1 MTSEPAHHD
10 PATILLVD
18 DEEMIRNLLSRAL
31 RSDKHNVVAVG
42 TKKEAFEQLSQ
53 TRFHLLIIDKN
64 LPDGSGLS
72 VVEGAR
78 NMGLDAEAIVIT
90 GYSDTDSAIQ
100 AVALGVFR
108 YVRKPFDL
116 DALRTDIDRA
126 LETSSLR
133 RALAQRTEQLEKSN
147 ADLHEALS
155 MAHAAENRRVQTER
169 LATIGY
175 LAAGVAHEINN
186 PLSMLSMSIPYAVSE
201 LDTMLRTQM
210 VTAAPEQAIAELEM
224 LAKALK
230 GTQEAV
236 EFLIGLSSDL
246 HSLGKPV
253 SPEPKPVKVI
263 DAVGSALRLVR
274 HLLKHKARIAVDV
287 PEELTVLGQ
296 QRRLVQVFINL
307 LSNAGRAIRDRGPDE
322 NEVSIRGRF
331 EGQRAVIDVSDTGA
345 GIAPEDLDHIFERF
359 FTTSDLTSLEG
370 TGIGLAIVREIM
382 DEHGGTIDVHS
393 TVGEGTRFTLR
404 LPNASDTS
412 SRTAIS
418 AMPRSSTAGMVR
430 ARRKIL
436 FVDSDA
442 ENLAAYERSFG
453 QMHSILLAHGPNEAA
468 QIMNESGSEIDVVVC
483 ELPSDSSGPPTCYQ
497 KVMAAQGDLASR
509 VIFLGEPGAMADAAR
524 GNGLNVLYK
533 PVRPAVLLAEIYK
546 IPPRNRSEPT

>member
-1 MTSEPAHHD
+1 MNNESANSG

-18 DEEMIRNLLSRAL
+18 DEEMVRNLLSRAL
-31 RSDKHNVVAVG
+31 RSDNHIVVTVG

-53 TRFHLLIIDKN
+53 TRFQLLIIDKN

-90 GYSDTDSAIQ
+90 GYSDTESAIQ

-116 DALRTDIDRA
+116 DALRVDINRA
-126 LETSSLR
+126 LETSRLR
-133 RALAQRTEQLEKSN
+133 RALALRTGQLEKSN

-155 MAHAAENRRVQTER
+155 KAREAENRRLQTER

-201 LDTMLRTQM
+201 LDTILRTQM
-210 VTAAPEQAIAELEM
+210 VTTAPDQAIGELET
-224 LAKALK
+224 LAKALRR
-230 GTQEAV
+230 TQEAV

-246 HSLGKPV
+246 HSLGKPL
-253 SPEPKPVKVI
+253 SPQPRPVKVI

-274 HLLKHKARIAVDV
+274 HQLKHKARIVVDL

-307 LSNAGRAIRDRGPDE
+307 LTNAGRAIRDRGPED
-322 NEVSIRGRF
+322 NAISISGRLD
-331 EGQRAVIDVSDTGA
+331 GQRALIEVSDTGA
-345 GIAPEDLDHIFERF
+345 GIAPEDLAHIFERF
-359 FTTSDLTSLEG
+359 FTTGEPASSEG
-370 TGIGLAIVREIM
+370 TGIGLAIVREII
-382 DEHGGTIDVHS
+382 DEHGGTIEVHS
-393 TVGEGTRFTLR
+393 NLGEGSRFTLR
-404 LPNASDTS
+404 LPNASSVS

-418 AMPRSSTAGMVR
+418 AVARPSSAAMVR
-430 ARRKIL
+430 TRRKIL

-453 QMHSILLAHGPNEAA
+453 QMHSILLAHGPAEAA
-468 QIMNESGSEIDVVVC
+468 RIVGESESEIDVVVC
-483 ELPSDSSGPPTCYQ
+483 ELPAESGPQSCYQ
-497 KVMAAQGDLASR
+497 KIMSAPGDLASR
-509 VIFLGEPGAMADAAR
+509 VILIGEPGAAADAAR
-524 GNGLNVLYK
+524 DSGLVVLFK

-546 IPPRNRSEPT
+546 IPPRSPSEPT

>member
-1 MTSEPAHHD
+1 MTRESAIND
-10 PATILLVD
+10 PAAILLVD
-18 DEEMIRNLLSRAL
+18 DEEMVRNLLSRAL
-31 RSDKHNVVAVG
+31 RSDNHLVVTVG
-42 TKKEAFEQLSQ
+42 TKKEAFEQLAQ

-78 NMGLDAEAIVIT
+78 SMGLDAEAIVIT

-116 DALRTDIDRA
+116 DALRVDINRA
-126 LETSSLR
+126 LETNRLR
-133 RALAQRTEQLEKSN
+133 RALAQRTAQLEKSN

-155 MAHAAENRRVQTER
+155 MAREAESRRLQAER

-210 VTAAPEQAIAELEM
+210 VTAAPDQAINELET
-224 LAKALK
+224 LLKALK
-230 GTQEAV
+230 RTQEAV

-246 HSLGKPV
+246 HSLGKPL
-253 SPEPKPVKVI
+253 SPQLSPIKVI
-263 DAVGSALRLVR
+263 DVVGSALRLVR
-274 HLLKHKARIAVDV
+274 HLLKHKARIVVDV

-307 LSNAGRAIRDRGPDE
+307 LTNAGRAIHDRGPED
-322 NEVSIRGRF
+322 NEICIRGRLD
-331 EGQRAVIDVSDTGA
+331 GRRAVIEVSDTGV
-345 GIAPEDLDHIFERF
+345 GIASEDLAHIFERF
-359 FTTSDLTSLEG
+359 FTTAEAASSEG
-370 TGIGLAIVREIM
+370 TGIGLSIVREII
-382 DEHGGTIDVHS
+382 DEHGGTIDVES
-393 TVGEGTRFTLR
+393 NVGEGTRFTLR
-404 LPNASDTS
+404 LPNAAGVS
-412 SRTAIS
+412 SRALIPAVARPSS
-418 AMPRSSTAGMVR
+418 AAMVR

-442 ENLAAYERSFG
+442 DNLAAYERAFG
-453 QMHSILLAHGPNEAA
+453 QMHSIQLAHGPAEAA
-468 QIMNESGSEIDVVVC
+468 QIMSVSESEIDVVVC
-483 ELPSDSSGPPTCYQ
+483 ELPTGDVDPNSC
-497 KVMAAQGDLASR
+497 AAKLLAGKSEIASR
-509 VIFLGEPGAMADAAR
+509 VVLIGEPGPIADAAR
-524 GNGLNVLYK
+524 RKGLVVLFK
-533 PVRPAVLLAEIYK
+533 PVRPAVLLAEIYR
-546 IPPRNRSEPT
+546 IPPRNPSETT